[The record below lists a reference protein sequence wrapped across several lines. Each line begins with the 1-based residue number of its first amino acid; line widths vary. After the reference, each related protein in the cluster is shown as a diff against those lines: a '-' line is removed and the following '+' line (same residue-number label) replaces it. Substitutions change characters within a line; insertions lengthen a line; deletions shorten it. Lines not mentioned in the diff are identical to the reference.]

1 MTYPEV
7 VKEIGKRLNDPD
19 LKKNRALIGNMFVES
34 LTNLMMDEKLH
45 PSQLG
50 EYRTKVLMMLIA
62 REWRNFRQRIS
73 IPIFTDG
80 SITQTKSTILKVF
93 NVETDV
99 YSTIDSF
106 RSHVS
111 FKQISNSHIER
122 MRLEDS
128 FKPAGIE
135 IFYRFTSD
143 RPSDDITLPS
153 EYLLEFFLS
162 EEWDMSNN
170 ALDIPVKV
178 VYLRSPILSDF
189 TQYVGDINA
198 KYRLSHALIYN
209 AITATV
215 LSIKGLGMSQSLA
228 ETVKGATA

>member
-19 LKKNRALIGNMFVES
+19 LKNNRALIGNMFVES
-34 LTNLMMDEKLH
+34 LTNLMMDEKID
-45 PSQLG
+45 PVQLG
-50 EYRTKVLMMLIA
+50 EYRQMIGAVLKA
-62 REWRNFRQRIS
+62 DKWGNFRQRVS
-73 IPIFTDG
+73 IPTT
-80 SITQTKSTILKVF
+80 STLMTILKVF
-93 NVETDV
+93 DVE
-99 YSTIDSF
+99 IDAYNTLDTMTSN
-106 RSHVS
+106 VS

-135 IFYRFTSD
+135 IFYRFTTD
-143 RPSDDITLPS
+143 RVDTTVPSPS
-153 EYLLEFFLS
+153 EYLIEFFLS